1 MASVLLVASDTY
13 LRHQTPPDH
22 PERPERLTAVREAID
37 ESGLREALS
46 EPAEVAP
53 VDLDLLRAVHR
64 PEYVRQVEQMAAAGG
79 GMVDPDT
86 FVGAESYEVA
96 LQAAGGAVAAVTAV
110 AEGRAESAFALV
122 RPPGHHA
129 LPDRGMGFCLF
140 NNAALAAVAAR
151 DRFGLRRILLL
162 DWDVHHGNGTQ
173 AIFWRDPT
181 VLYVSTHQENWY
193 PGTGAWDEVGE
204 GEGEGFTLNIP
215 LPPETGDEG
224 YRLVF
229 EEVVVPLAGA
239 FLPDLLLVS
248 AGYDAHFADP
258 LSGMLVSAAGFR
270 TLTELAVDAARR
282 GTGRLVA
289 VLEGGYDLPGL
300 ATSVVAT
307 LEVLT
312 RRTARTAFPDH
323 RFEEAPYPVIRERIR
338 RARRTALNYWR
349 I

>member
-1 MASVLLVASDTY
+1 VDAVLLVTDPLY
-13 LRHQTPPDH
+13 LRHTTPPDH
-22 PERPERLTAVREAID
+22 PERPQRLEAVRRAID
-37 ESGLREALS
+37 ESGLAEALTERGA
-46 EPAEVAP
+46 EPAERPLVEA
-53 VDLDLLRAVHR
+53 AHR
-64 PEYVRQVEQMAAAGG
+64 PEYVDAVRLTAAAGG
-79 GMVDPDT
+79 GMLDPDT
-86 FVGAESYEVA
+86 FVGPESYEVA
-96 LQAAGGAVAAVTAV
+96 LAAAGGAVAAASAV
-110 AEGRAESAFALV
+110 AEGRAQSAFALV

-140 NNAALAAVAAR
+140 NNAAVAALAAR
-151 DRFGLRRILLL
+151 DRFGMRRILLL

-181 VLYVSTHQENWY
+181 VLYLSLHQEHWY
-193 PGTGAWDEVGE
+193 PYTGGWEEAGE

-239 FLPDLLLVS
+239 AQPDLVLIS

-258 LSGMLVSAAGFR
+258 LSGMLVTAGGFR
-270 TLTELAVDAARR
+270 AMTELAVDAAGR
-282 GTGRLVA
+282 GGGRLAA

-300 ATSVVAT
+300 STSVVAT

-312 RRTARTAFPDH
+312 RRQARTAFPDH
-323 RFEEAPYPVIRERIR
+323 RFAEAPYPMIRERIR
-338 RARRTALNYWR
+338 RARSVALRYWR

>member
-1 MASVLLVASDTY
+1 GP
-13 LRHQTPPDH
+13 H
-22 PERPERLTAVREAID
+22 
-37 ESGLREALS
+37 
-46 EPAEVAP
+46 
-53 VDLDLLRAVHR
+53 
-64 PEYVRQVEQMAAAGG
+64 
-79 GMVDPDT
+79 
-86 FVGAESYEVA
+86 SYDVA
-96 LQAAGGAVAAVTAV
+96 LRAAGGAVAAAAAV
-110 AEGRAESAFALV
+110 AEGRAGSAFALV

-140 NNAALAAVAAR
+140 NNAAVAAAAAR
-151 DRFGLRRILLL
+151 DRFGMRRILLL

-181 VLYVSTHQENWY
+181 VLYLSMHQENWY
-193 PGTGAWDEVGE
+193 PYTGAWDEVGE

-224 YRLVF
+224 YRLLF

-239 FLPDLLLVS
+239 FAPDLLLIS

-258 LSGMLVSAAGFR
+258 LSGMLVSAGGFR
-270 TLTELAVDAARR
+270 TMTELAVEAAGR
-282 GTGRLVA
+282 GGGRLAA

-300 ATSVVAT
+300 STSVVAT

-312 RRTARTAFPDH
+312 RRQARTAFPDH
-323 RFEEAPYPVIRERIR
+323 RFTEAPYPLIRERIR
-338 RARRTALNYWR
+338 RARSVALEYWR